1 MQFFDE
7 QFWLA
12 ISFLIFLYLVYKPIK
27 NIILK
32 SLDDQITLVKKQV
45 LEAQKLNDEMTRLYE
60 DIVHQL
66 DQFGQLKE
74 LMLKE
79 GQNSTDNIIKKR
91 TEEIDLFL
99 DNKKLKVM
107 RLIDNQK
114 LLACQEVQERFSD
127 KIVELASVYLKEHKD
142 VTLDS
147 DVAKKL
153 IEYQLIPKRS
163 QQSIT
168 NSDKT

>member
-7 QFWLA
+7 KFWIA
-12 ISFLIFLYLVYKPIK
+12 ISFLVFLYLVYKPIK

-45 LEAQKLNDEMTRLYE
+45 LEAQKLNDEMARLYE

-66 DQFGQLKE
+66 DQFGKLKE

-79 GQNSTDNIIKKR
+79 GQDSTDNIIKKR
-91 TEEIDLFL
+91 TEEIDSFL
-99 DNKKLKVM
+99 DNKKLEVM

-114 LLACQEVQERFSD
+114 LSACQEVQEKFSD
-127 KIVELASVYLKEHKD
+127 KIVELVSVYLKEHKD

-147 DVAKKL
+147 DIAKKL
-153 IEYQLIPKRS
+153 IEYQLTPKR
-163 QQSIT
+163 
-168 NSDKT
+168 